1 MFCSEGCQAIVDTGT
16 SLITGPSEEIKQLQK
31 AIGAEPVYGE
41 YAVECDNL
49 NVMPDVTFTI
59 NGVPYTLQPTAYTI
73 LDSADDGTNF
83 CSSGFQGL
91 DIQPPAGPLW
101 ILGDVFI
108 RQFYSVFDRGNNRVG
123 LAPAVP

>member
-1 MFCSEGCQAIVDTGT
+1 MHGTHSPIPVCFLVHEALWFVPSFALLLPQEESEGMA
-16 SLITGPSEEIKQLQK
+16 
-31 AIGAEPVYGE
+31 
-41 YAVECDNL
+41 
-49 NVMPDVTFTI
+49 
-59 NGVPYTLQPTAYTI
+59 
-73 LDSADDGTNF
+73 F

-91 DIQPPAGPLW
+91 DVDPPSGPLW